1 MHENIYQSPLLTH
14 QFVTNSVADVQYA
27 KPQRRVRPEVHR
39 SLARWIP
46 LPTGLMK
53 INVDVA
59 LAKKSGVVA
68 AVAVARDTAGR
79 FLGASAVVLEGRM
92 ETNMVETIACKEGLA
107 LASDLVLR
115 DFISA
120 CDNVGVIKSIKEGSM
135 GTYGH
140 VVQEIRARSNDFR
153 LVDFVH
159 EGRQSNMDAH
169 NLARSCIYDKL
180 G

>member
-1 MHENIYQSPLLTH
+1 
-14 QFVTNSVADVQYA
+14 
-27 KPQRRVRPEVHR
+27 
-39 SLARWIP
+39 
-46 LPTGLMK
+46 
-53 INVDVA
+53 
-59 LAKKSGVVA
+59 
-68 AVAVARDTAGR
+68 
-79 FLGASAVVLEGRM
+79 M
-92 ETNMVETIACKEGLA
+92 ETNMVEAIACKEGLA

-115 DFISA
+115 DLILV

-135 GTYGH
+135 GTFGH